1 VEIIVAPNINV
12 VRKGIL
18 IGSTTKLGNESGGIS
33 EVRNLNQSS
42 ALPTTTTRV
51 VHTP

>member
-1 VEIIVAPNINV
+1 MLVVAPNINV
-12 VRKGIL
+12 VRREIL

-33 EVRNLNQSS
+33 KVKNLNRSS
-42 ALPTTTTRV
+42 ALPTMITR